1 MACKETRIV
10 LKVIKFFRGY
20 LYVWL
25 TGYSPERFFNLCG
38 NAGIVLWNI
47 EPDGEG
53 YHFCISLQAFR
64 RLRPMLRKSGTR
76 IRIEKRVGLP
86 FLSFRYRHHRFFL
99 VGLATLFVVLF
110 SMSRFIWMVDVSGNS
125 RYSTQVLTDYLQQ
138 EGIGYGTPKS
148 SIDCEK
154 TELMLRDQFPDIIW
168 VSVRMAGTRLYLEV
182 QEQLL
187 GVEEKQE
194 DSQTDGTDLLA
205 DVSGTVD
212 SIVVRR
218 GTPLVQKGDTVEKG
232 MPLVSGMLELK
243 DDSGETTVYEYCN
256 ADADVYI
263 RMTNPFELTFPLE
276 KTVYQKTGKRRFG
289 IVFVLGKRQ
298 ISFFD
303 RQTKGFLVRS
313 SYQYPCIGKD
323 FYLPVQVIWMKK
335 ESYTV
340 EKVPYSKTE
349 IKALAEEKLTDYC
362 KKLEEKGIQISGK
375 SGMIKRTDTEISVQ
389 GSLDVVVKATR
400 RTETEKMMR
409 QEGTGTYGIDT
420 TDVGHSD

>member
-1 MACKETRIV
+1 MACEETRIV

-38 NAGIVLWNI
+38 NAGIVLWDI
-47 EPDGEG
+47 EPEDDG

-76 IRIEKRVGLP
+76 IRIEKRIGLP
-86 FLSFRYRHHRFFL
+86 FVSFRYRHHRFFL
-99 VGLATLFVVLF
+99 VGLASLFVVLF
-110 SMSRFIWMVDVSGNS
+110 AMSRFIWMVDVSGNS
-125 RYSTQVLTDYLQQ
+125 HYSTQVLTDYLQQ
-138 EGIGYGTPKS
+138 GGIGYGTLKS
-148 SIDCEK
+148 SIDCEEA
-154 TELMLRDQFPDIIW
+154 ELLLRDHFPDIIW

-182 QEQLL
+182 QEQLP
-187 GVEEKQE
+187 GAETERQE
-194 DSQTDGTDLLA
+194 TQMNATDLLA

-218 GTPLVQKGDTVEKG
+218 GTPLVQKGDVVEEG
-232 MPLVSGMLELK
+232 TPLVSGQLKLE
-243 DDSGETTVYEYCN
+243 DDSGEPMAYEYCN

-263 RMTNPFELTFPLE
+263 RTTLPFETTFPSE

-289 IVFVLGKRQ
+289 VVLVFGDHQLSV
-298 ISFFD
+298 FD
-303 RQTKGFLVRS
+303 RQTRGFLVCS
-313 SYQYPCIGKD
+313 SYQYPCIGRD
-323 FYLPVQVIWMKK
+323 FYLPIQVIWRAK
-335 ESYTV
+335 ESYTE
-340 EKVPYSKTE
+340 EKVPYSESE
-349 IKALAEEKLTDYC
+349 IKGLAAAKVTDYC

-375 SGMIKRTDTEISVQ
+375 SVIIKTTDTENSVQ
-389 GSLDVVVKATR
+389 GSLEAVVKATC
-400 RTETEKMMR
+400 RTETEKMTR